1 MGVTDRI
8 VNAAFAATARVRR
21 NRVFHPAGLPLTGVL
36 HAVDGEY
43 KQLIGSTDR
52 PVLARISKGAGLPGP
67 LPDVL
72 GLAIRVLDRHERPW
86 DLALATTGTGRW
98 GRLVIAPGGGWGRAR
113 YGSLMP
119 YRFEGGPAEW
129 IVAEP
134 DAAQPDST
142 SLDDLSRYLT
152 KQRRLGFVLKAVP
165 WNGPARVLAEI
176 SVAEP
181 EIGEHAAPGFFD
193 PVRNMPPEV
202 ELLPKPVAALREWA
216 YAGSRRG
223 RRESEAVAT
232 EGVAGFQG
240 MEQPDS
246 GQPHPDAVRPVNPD
260 PERPDPGPR

>member
-8 VNAAFAATARVRR
+8 VNAAFAATARLRR

-67 LPDVL
+67 IPDVL

-86 DLALATTGTGRW
+86 DLALASTGTGRW
-98 GRLVIAPGGGWGRAR
+98 GRLVITPGGNWAAAR

-119 YRFEGGPAEW
+119 YRFEGGPASW
-129 IVAEP
+129 IFAEP
-134 DAAQPDST
+134 LAGQPESN
-142 SLDDLSRYLT
+142 SLADLSQYLT
-152 KQRRLGFVLKAVP
+152 DGRLGFVLKAVP
-165 WNGPARVLAEI
+165 WNGPARVLAEM
-176 SVAEP
+176 SVAGP

-202 ELLPKPVAALREWA
+202 EMLPKPVAALREWA

-223 RRESEAVAT
+223 RHETDAVAT

-240 MEQPDS
+240 MEQPR
-246 GQPHPDAVRPVNPD
+246 HPGDN
-260 PERPDPGPR
+260 